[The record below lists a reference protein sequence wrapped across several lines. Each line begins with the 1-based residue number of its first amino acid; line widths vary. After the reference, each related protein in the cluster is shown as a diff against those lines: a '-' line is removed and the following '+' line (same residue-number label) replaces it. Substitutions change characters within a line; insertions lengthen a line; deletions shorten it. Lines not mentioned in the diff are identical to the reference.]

1 MPDSVY
7 RVEMASEASDE
18 ELLGSG
24 GADGFGLLYERRV
37 GLVRG
42 YLRRR
47 LGGRPD
53 LVLDLVAET
62 FARAL
67 ERREQFDPERG
78 SAAGW
83 LLAIARNLL
92 VDAVRTGRVDDASRK
107 RLAMERI
114 VLEDGRLERLEREA
128 GSELERALAALPAEQ
143 REAVERRVLGEEP
156 YAAIA
161 SCVGCSEQVVRKR
174 VSRGLA
180 ALRRN
185 ARQGA

>member
-1 MPDSVY
+1 MPAD
-7 RVEMASEASDE
+7 ASDE
-18 ELLGSG
+18 ELLIHG
-24 GADGFGLLYERRV
+24 GAEGFGRLYERRL

-42 YLRRR
+42 YLRARI
-47 LGGRPD
+47 GAQPD

-67 ERREQFDPERG
+67 ERRAQFDAQRG
-78 SAAGW
+78 TAVAW

-92 VDAVRTGRVDDASRK
+92 IDAVRTGRVDDASRR

-114 VLEDGRLERLEREA
+114 VLEEGDLESIEREA
-128 GSELERALAALPAEQ
+128 GSELERALAHLPAGQ
-143 REAVERRVLGEEP
+143 REAVERRVVDEEP

-161 SCVGCSEQVVRKR
+161 SRVGCSEQVVRKR

-185 ARQGA
+185 AREGA